1 MKLWAAEEW
10 IRQRHA
16 RSLEWYHG
24 AGGLRRHGDVLLENV
39 ETEVAVQ
46 CILREDHPGWKK
58 DDDNIVAT
66 LLLPSA
72 CLDEGNPRRN
82 WNEYQHWDGHPLQGE
97 YHCWLFHDGRCR
109 NRWRFCPSECPNPV
123 YGTEPAPAFRAK

>member
-1 MKLWAAEEW
+1 MPAA
-10 IRQRHA
+10 
-16 RSLEWYHG
+16 LEWYHG

-66 LLLPSA
+66 LPTQRAAWTGQSQ
-72 CLDEGNPRRN
+72 RN
-82 WNEYQHWDGHPLQGE
+82 WNDAQHWDGHPLRGVPE
-97 YHCWLFHDGRCR
+97 
-109 NRWRFCPSECPNPV
+109 
-123 YGTEPAPAFRAK
+123 